1 MTRKPPLR
9 ALSPDEKPHE
19 FETVAASLAG
29 SPRDV
34 NLAMQ
39 RRIAAAI
46 DDTGIRGA
54 DLAALSRR
62 LIELRKEL
70 AALDVQAKEA
80 GEDAGVV
87 VDADWQAV

>member
-29 SPRDV
+29 SPRGV

-70 AALDVQAKEA
+70 AALDMQAKEA

-87 VDADWQAV
+87 ADADWQAV